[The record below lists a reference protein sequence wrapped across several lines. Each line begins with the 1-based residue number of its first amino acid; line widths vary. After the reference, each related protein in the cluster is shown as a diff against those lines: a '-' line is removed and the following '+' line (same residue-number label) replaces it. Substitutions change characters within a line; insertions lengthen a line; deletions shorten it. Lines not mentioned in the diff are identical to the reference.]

1 MGMMMVHMEAARG
14 VRLDPRQEVILTNLW
29 LSVARRSN
37 VVLLHENRWKQGLL
51 LRLVSPLVDHF
62 VWLQKMLELRVLWAW
77 PLGRFRLRVPQRWQ
91 LLQGPKLICRTVRWR
106 ATRNSCSV
114 VMVQKLGARPLL
126 CCLLAVAVVESA
138 AMATLLGPRR
148 LLVGVALSRVCLG
161 R

>member
-62 VWLQKMLELRVLWAW
+62 VWLQKMLELRMLWAW
-77 PLGRFRLRVPQRWQ
+77 PLGRFRL
-91 LLQGPKLICRTVRWR
+91 
-106 ATRNSCSV
+106 
-114 VMVQKLGARPLL
+114 
-126 CCLLAVAVVESA
+126 
-138 AMATLLGPRR
+138 
-148 LLVGVALSRVCLG
+148 
-161 R
+161 